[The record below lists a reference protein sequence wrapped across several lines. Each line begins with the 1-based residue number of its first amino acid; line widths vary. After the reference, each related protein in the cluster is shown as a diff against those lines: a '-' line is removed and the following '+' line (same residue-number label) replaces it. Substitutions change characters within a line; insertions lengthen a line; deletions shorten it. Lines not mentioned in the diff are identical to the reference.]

1 MAFRNDD
8 ERPRTRLLV
17 WCLAGLALVLAGC
30 GGPFPQSTLS
40 PVSDFA
46 TSIDQLFRSIF
57 WWAVV
62 VFVVVEGLLV
72 YVLFRFRDRGG
83 DEKPEPVHGNAA
95 LEVGWTLA
103 PAVIL
108 VLIAVP
114 TIRTIW
120 EVDSPPED
128 TDALQVEVVGHQ
140 WWWEFRY
147 PELDVTTANELHVPV
162 GRTVHLH
169 LTSDD
174 VIHSFWVPRIGGKR
188 DVNPGQTTQ
197 LWFTA
202 DSAGVYPGQCAEFC
216 GTSHALMK
224 MEVVARDSA
233 AFARWAARQRRPAEE
248 PESELARA
256 GKELFMGPAVCFSCH
271 RVRGT
276 MAEGD
281 IGPDLTHVGSR
292 RKIAAG
298 IVENDSA
305 GLARWLEDPQ
315 SVKPANLMQMRDL
328 TDEEIRKL
336 IAYVQSLE

>member
-1 MAFRNDD
+1 MSPANHDD
-8 ERPRTRLLV
+8 NRRLRPLPWVLAAVVLL
-17 WCLAGLALVLAGC
+17 LAGC
-30 GGPFPQSTLS
+30 GGPFPQSSLA

-46 TSIDQLFRSIF
+46 RNIDDLFRSIF

-72 YVLFRFRDRGG
+72 YVLVRFRDRGG
-83 DEKPEPVHGNAA
+83 DEKPDPVHGNIA
-95 LEVGWTLA
+95 LEVFWTLV

-120 EVDSPPED
+120 EVDNPPD
-128 TDALQVEVVGHQ
+128 DADALQVEVVGNQ

-162 GRTVHLH
+162 GRTVQLH

-188 DVNPGQTTQ
+188 DLSPGQQTQ
-197 LWFTA
+197 LWFTV

-216 GTSHALMK
+216 GMSHSLMQ
-224 MEVVARDSA
+224 MELVAQDSA
-233 AFARWAARQRRPAEE
+233 AFAEWAERQSRPAEE

-256 GKELFMGPAVCFSCH
+256 GKELFMGDAVCFSCH
-271 RVRGT
+271 RVEGT

-281 IGPDLTHVGSR
+281 IGPDLTHVASR

-305 GLARWLEDPQ
+305 GMARWLDDPEAI
-315 SVKPANLMQMRDL
+315 KPGNLMKMRDL

-336 IAYVQSLE
+336 VAYLQTLE